1 MAENKGGT
9 NTEAN
14 GVSEEKSGLADKD
27 GEGWEKSEAEA
38 AAVTGTSTP
47 TAAVTTTA
55 AAAPSAAVAVFEVPG
70 PGPGPGPGPS
80 PVLSPGACP
89 NSGPVQP
96 PIPTSVPVPGPSP
109 GSGPSPAPG
118 PSPGVGPD
126 KTTAA
131 AAPPVEVNLN
141 LLDEC
146 AVCRDALQGKEPKLL
161 PCLHSF
167 CKRCLPEPERQLS
180 IPIPAGGNNTAGN
193 NGESPAIQQVGVIR
207 CPVCRQECR
216 QIDLV
221 DNYFVKDSTE
231 VANNS
236 DEKSCQVCTSCEDNA
251 EASGFCVECLEWLCK
266 TCVEAHQRVKFTKDH
281 TIRRK
286 EDVSPEA
293 VGASSQRPVFCPIHK
308 QEQLKLFCETCDK
321 LTCRDCQLLEHK
333 EHRYQF
339 LEEAFQN
346 QKIIIETLMAK
357 LQEKKNYVQYAASQ
371 VQNRLN
377 EVNDTNKKVE
387 HDIKVAIFTLINE
400 INKKGKNLLQQLENV
415 TKERQIKLLQQ
426 QQDVTSLARQVE
438 HVMNFAKWAISS
450 GSSTA
455 LLYSKRLITF
465 QLRHILRARCDPVP
479 ATNGGMRFHC
489 DPTFW
494 AKNVVNLG
502 NLVIENKP
510 NPPGYTPNVVIGH
523 SSQAQASAGGKPQG
537 QINLAQLRLQ
547 HMQQQFAQ
555 KQQQMQQMRMNHPVG
570 QHPRTTG
577 PQMVQQQPPRLISM
591 QAMQRGNLNG
601 AALQAHQAHQAHQMR
616 LAQNAARMAGMSR
629 HNGHQY
635 QMMPQVSRQHANPGQ
650 TGPFSAASV
659 HNNIPNP
666 TSPTTATLAGANRGP
681 TSPTVSTIELI
692 PSVTNPE
699 NLPPLPDIPP
709 IQLDDAG
716 SSTLDNLLSRF
727 ISESHH
733 HPPPLPPSS
742 SSSNPSPGPSAPSP
756 GPASEQNCTQYSK
769 CGLTNILYNFNTTSQ
784 HLFIKTNSPVAAFA
798 MANSH
803 TPVRPS
809 STSSTGSRGSC
820 SSSGRAHGTEKGI
833 SVLRTDQVKVKQE
846 PGTEDDVCSFSGAS
860 VKHEHLEDGRRSACM
875 MSSPE
880 SSLTPP
886 LSNHLHSESETD
898 IEGLRNIENH
908 IKIEASN
915 RTGSCRQLGNT
926 FNGKSPIRNF
936 THRSPRAAGDNNK
949 EDDPNEDWCA
959 VCQNGGDLLC
969 CDKCPKVFHL
979 ACHVP
984 SLLSFPSGEWIC
996 TFCRNLSKPEV
1007 EYDCDNLHHIKKGK
1021 TAPSLAPVDQRK
1033 SERLLLYLYCHEMSI
1048 AFQEPVPSSVP
1059 DYYRIIKNP
1068 MDLSRVKLKLQKKH
1082 SQHYQTPENFV
1093 ADIRLIFKNCEK
1105 FNEADSEVA
1114 QAGKALESYFEA
1126 KLQEVYSERTFT
1138 PLVESDSDH
1147 EEETRLS
1154 EDSDDDFVQPRR
1166 KRLKSDDRPVHIK

>member
-1 MAENKGGT
+1 MAENKGG
-9 NTEAN
+9 NNIEAN
-14 GVSEEKSGLADKD
+14 GVSEEKSGLPDND
-27 GEGWEKSEAEA
+27 GECREKPEPEVNA
-38 AAVTGTSTP
+38 TL
-47 TAAVTTTA
+47 AAVTTTTTPPPPPPPPPAAVTTTTTLPTAAAVSTA
-55 AAAPSAAVAVFEVPG
+55 AAAEGPGTGPGPSPGLSPGAG

-80 PVLSPGACP
+80 
-89 NSGPVQP
+89 SGP
-96 PIPTSVPVPGPSP
+96 GL
-109 GSGPSPAPG
+109 SPAPG
-118 PSPGVGPD
+118 PSPGVGPE
-126 KTTAA
+126 KAA
-131 AAPPVEVNLN
+131 AAAAAAAAVAPVEVNLN

-146 AVCRDALQGKEPKLL
+146 AVCRDTLQGKEPKLL

-180 IPIPAGGNNTAGN
+180 IPIPAGGNNAAGN
-193 NGESPAIQQVGVIR
+193 NGEAPTIQQVGVIR

-231 VANNS
+231 GANNS

-281 TIRRK
+281 TIRGK

-293 VGASSQRPVFCPIHK
+293 VGASSQRPVFCPVHK

-377 EVNDTNKKVE
+377 EVSDTNKKVE

-426 QQDVTSLARQVE
+426 QQDVTSLAKQVE

-479 ATNGGMRFHC
+479 AANGGMRFHC

-502 NLVIENKP
+502 NLVVENKP

-523 SSQAQASAGGKPQG
+523 GPQGQGPPGGKPQG

-616 LAQNAARMAGMSR
+616 MAQNAARMAGMSR

-635 QMMPQVSRQHANPGQ
+635 PMMPQIPRQHANPGH
-650 TGPFSAASV
+650 TGPFPAASV
-659 HNNIPNP
+659 HNSIPNP
-666 TSPTTATLAGANRGP
+666 TSPTTASLAGANRGP
-681 TSPTVSTIELI
+681 TSPTVATIELI

-727 ISESHH
+727 ISDSHH
-733 HPPPLPPSS
+733 HPPPPPPSS

-756 GPASEQNCTQYSK
+756 GLA
-769 CGLTNILYNFNTTSQ
+769 I
-784 HLFIKTNSPVAAFA
+784 AALA

-820 SSSGRAHGTEKGI
+820 SSSGRAHGPERGI
-833 SVLRTDQVKVKQE
+833 SVVRPDQVKVKQE
-846 PGTEDDVCSFSGAS
+846 PGTEDDMCSFSGAS
-860 VKHEHLEDGRRSACM
+860 IKHEHLEDGRRSACM

-886 LSNHLHSESETD
+886 LSNNLHSESETD
-898 IEGLRNIENH
+898 IEGLRHVENH
-908 IKIEASN
+908 VKMEPPD
-915 RTGSCRQLGNT
+915 RTGSCRQLGYT
-926 FNGKSPIRNF
+926 FNGKSPIRSF
-936 THRSPRAAGDNNK
+936 THRSPRTGGDSSNNK
-949 EDDPNEDWCA
+949 DDDPNEDWCA

-984 SLLSFPSGEWIC
+984 TLLTFPSGEWIC
-996 TFCRNLSKPEV
+996 TFCRDLSKPEV

-1021 TAPSLAPVDQRK
+1021 TGPSLAPVDQRK
-1033 SERLLLYLYCHEMSI
+1033 CERLLLYLYCHEMSI

-1068 MDLSRVKLKLQKKH
+1068 MDLSRVKMKLQKKH

-1105 FNEADSEVA
+1105 FNEVTLLPGVQNGPQVLMRTKEREIRTKVDSEVA

-1126 KLQEVYSERTFT
+1126 KLQVVYSDRTFT

-1147 EEETRLS
+1147 EDEAHIS

>member
-1 MAENKGGT
+1 MAENKGG
-9 NTEAN
+9 NNIEAN
-14 GVSEEKSGLADKD
+14 GVSEKSGLLDKD
-27 GEGWEKSEAEA
+27 EDSREKSEPEVNAPSGLA
-38 AAVTGTSTP
+38 TTST
-47 TAAVTTTA
+47 TTTTGSITTTA
-55 AAAPSAAVAVFEVPG
+55 AVPLSSATAAEGPGQSPGLSPGAGPG
-70 PGPGPGPGPS
+70 PSPGPSPGPGPGPS
-80 PVLSPGACP
+80 PASGTSPGG
-89 NSGPVQP
+89 GPEKTVA
-96 PIPTSVPVPGPSP
+96 VPV
-109 GSGPSPAPG
+109 APQ
-118 PSPGVGPD
+118 
-126 KTTAA
+126 A
-131 AAPPVEVNLN
+131 AAPAEVNLN

-146 AVCRDALQGKEPKLL
+146 AVCRESLQGKEPKLL

-180 IPIPAGGNNTAGN
+180 IPIPAAGNNAAGN
-193 NGESPAIQQVGVIR
+193 NGDSPTIQQVGVIR

-221 DNYFVKDSTE
+221 DNYFVKDSSEGT
-231 VANNS
+231 NNS

-293 VGASSQRPVFCPIHK
+293 VGAPSQRPVFCPIHK

-346 QKIIIETLMAK
+346 QKVIIETLMAK

-377 EVNDTNKKVE
+377 EVTDTNKKVE

-479 ATNGGMRFHC
+479 AANGGMRFHC

-523 SSQAQASAGGKPQG
+523 GSQSQGPAGGKPQG

-555 KQQQMQQMRMNHPVG
+555 KQQQMQQMRMSHPVG

-591 QAMQRGNLNG
+591 QAMPRGNLNG

-635 QMMPQVSRQHANPGQ
+635 PMMPQMPRQHTNPGH

-659 HNNIPNP
+659 HNSIPNP
-666 TSPTTATLAGANRGP
+666 TSPTTASLAGANRGP
-681 TSPTVSTIELI
+681 TSPTVAAIELI

-727 ISESHH
+727 ISDSHH
-733 HPPPLPPSS
+733 HPPSLPPPASS
-742 SSSNPSPGPSAPSP
+742 GSNPSPGPSAPSP
-756 GPASEQNCTQYSK
+756 GPA
-769 CGLTNILYNFNTTSQ
+769 I
-784 HLFIKTNSPVAAFA
+784 AALA

-820 SSSGRAHGTEKGI
+820 SSSGKAQGTERGI
-833 SVLRTDQVKVKQE
+833 SVFRPDQVRVKQE
-846 PGTEDDVCSFSGAS
+846 PGTEDEVCSFTGAS

-886 LSNHLHSESETD
+886 LSNNLHSESETD
-898 IEGLRNIENH
+898 IEGLRQVENH
-908 IKIEASN
+908 VKLETFDK
-915 RTGSCRQLGNT
+915 TGSCRQLNNT
-926 FNGKSPIRNF
+926 VNGKSPIRNF
-936 THRSPRAAGDNNK
+936 AHRSPRAGGDNSNNK
-949 EDDPNEDWCA
+949 DEDPNEDWCA

-984 SLLSFPSGEWIC
+984 TLLNFPSGEWIC
-996 TFCRNLSKPEV
+996 TFCRDLSKPEV

-1021 TAPSLAPVDQRK
+1021 TGPSLAPVDQRK
-1033 SERLLLYLYCHEMSI
+1033 CERLLLYLYCHEMSI

-1068 MDLSRVKLKLQKKH
+1068 MDLSRVKMKLQKKH

-1105 FNEADSEVA
+1105 FNEVTLLPGVQNGPQALMRTKEREMRTKTDSEVA
-1114 QAGKALESYFEA
+1114 QAGKALESYFET
-1126 KLQEVYSERTFT
+1126 KLQMVYSDRTFT

-1147 EEETRLS
+1147 EDEAHIS